1 MGLFSWG
8 GKPIKVETLEN
19 THRKLDRDILALEK
33 MNKVSGEW
41 DRKIQE
47 KKNGLNASS
56 LTKTVIHF
64 VSASLMW
71 SFSRTLTLRQTIG
84 CCSFPV

>member
-8 GKPIKVETLEN
+8 GKPIKIETLEN
-19 THRKLDRDILALEK
+19 THRELDREILTLEK

-47 KKNGLNASS
+47 KKKQKLLIKDEIERMNRNFNGKSYVKDGIES
-56 LTKTVIHF
+56 DF
-64 VSASLMW
+64 
-71 SFSRTLTLRQTIG
+71 
-84 CCSFPV
+84 

>member
-19 THRKLDRDILALEK
+19 THRELDREIHTLEK

-47 KKNGLNASS
+47 KKKQKLLIKDEIERMNRNFNGKSYVKDGIES
-56 LTKTVIHF
+56 DF
-64 VSASLMW
+64 
-71 SFSRTLTLRQTIG
+71 
-84 CCSFPV
+84 

>member
-19 THRKLDRDILALEK
+19 THRKLDREILALEK

-47 KKNGLNASS
+47 KKKQKLLIKDEIERMNRNFNGKSYVKDGIES
-56 LTKTVIHF
+56 DF
-64 VSASLMW
+64 
-71 SFSRTLTLRQTIG
+71 
-84 CCSFPV
+84 

>member
-1 MGLFSWG
+1 MGLISWG

-19 THRKLDRDILALEK
+19 THRELDREILTLEK

-47 KKNGLNASS
+47 KKKQKLLIKDEIERMNRNFNGKSYVKDGIES
-56 LTKTVIHF
+56 DF
-64 VSASLMW
+64 
-71 SFSRTLTLRQTIG
+71 
-84 CCSFPV
+84 

>member
-47 KKNGLNASS
+47 KKKQKLLIKDEIERMNRNFNGKSYVKDGIES
-56 LTKTVIHF
+56 DF
-64 VSASLMW
+64 
-71 SFSRTLTLRQTIG
+71 
-84 CCSFPV
+84 

>member
-19 THRKLDRDILALEK
+19 THRELDREILTLEK

-47 KKNGLNASS
+47 KKKQKLLIKDEIERMNRNFNGKSYVKDGIES
-56 LTKTVIHF
+56 DF
-64 VSASLMW
+64 
-71 SFSRTLTLRQTIG
+71 
-84 CCSFPV
+84 

>member
-19 THRKLDRDILALEK
+19 THRELDREILALEK
-33 MNKVSGEW
+33 INKVSGEW

-47 KKNGLNASS
+47 KKKQKLLIKDEIERMNRNFNGKSYVKDGIES
-56 LTKTVIHF
+56 DF
-64 VSASLMW
+64 
-71 SFSRTLTLRQTIG
+71 
-84 CCSFPV
+84 

>member
-47 KKNGLNASS
+47 KKNQKLLIKDEIERMNRNYNGKSYVKDGIES
-56 LTKTVIHF
+56 DF
-64 VSASLMW
+64 
-71 SFSRTLTLRQTIG
+71 
-84 CCSFPV
+84 

>member
-33 MNKVSGEW
+33 INKVSGEW

-47 KKNGLNASS
+47 LKKQKLLIKDEIERMNRNFNGKSYVKDGIES
-56 LTKTVIHF
+56 DF
-64 VSASLMW
+64 
-71 SFSRTLTLRQTIG
+71 
-84 CCSFPV
+84 

>member
-47 KKNGLNASS
+47 KKKQKLLIKDEIERMNRNFNGKSYVNNGIESD
-56 LTKTVIHF
+56 F
-64 VSASLMW
+64 
-71 SFSRTLTLRQTIG
+71 
-84 CCSFPV
+84 

>member
-33 MNKVSGEW
+33 INKVSGEW
-41 DRKIQE
+41 GHKIQE
-47 KKNGLNASS
+47 LKKQKLLIKDEIERMNRNFNGKSYVKDGIES
-56 LTKTVIHF
+56 DF
-64 VSASLMW
+64 
-71 SFSRTLTLRQTIG
+71 
-84 CCSFPV
+84 

>member
-19 THRKLDRDILALEK
+19 THRELDREILALEK

-47 KKNGLNASS
+47 KKKQKLLIKDEIERMNRNFNGKSYVKDGIES
-56 LTKTVIHF
+56 DF
-64 VSASLMW
+64 
-71 SFSRTLTLRQTIG
+71 
-84 CCSFPV
+84 

>member
-19 THRKLDRDILALEK
+19 THRKLDRVILALEK

-47 KKNGLNASS
+47 KKKQKLLIKDEIERMNRNFNGKSYVKDGIES
-56 LTKTVIHF
+56 DF
-64 VSASLMW
+64 
-71 SFSRTLTLRQTIG
+71 
-84 CCSFPV
+84 

>member
-19 THRKLDRDILALEK
+19 THRELDREILTLEK

-47 KKNGLNASS
+47 KKKQKLLIKDEIERMNRNFNGKSYVNNGIESD
-56 LTKTVIHF
+56 F
-64 VSASLMW
+64 
-71 SFSRTLTLRQTIG
+71 
-84 CCSFPV
+84 

>member
-19 THRKLDRDILALEK
+19 THRKLDREILALEK
-33 MNKVSGEW
+33 INKVSGEW

-47 KKNGLNASS
+47 KKKQKLLIKDEIERMNRNLNGKSYVKDGIES
-56 LTKTVIHF
+56 DF
-64 VSASLMW
+64 
-71 SFSRTLTLRQTIG
+71 
-84 CCSFPV
+84 

>member
-19 THRKLDRDILALEK
+19 THRELDREIPTLEK

-47 KKNGLNASS
+47 KKKQKLLIKDEIERMNRNFNGKSYVKDGIES
-56 LTKTVIHF
+56 DF
-64 VSASLMW
+64 
-71 SFSRTLTLRQTIG
+71 
-84 CCSFPV
+84 

>member
-19 THRKLDRDILALEK
+19 RHRELDREILTLEK

-41 DRKIQE
+41 DRKIHE
-47 KKNGLNASS
+47 KKKQKLFIKDEIERMNRNFNGKSYVKDGIES
-56 LTKTVIHF
+56 DF
-64 VSASLMW
+64 
-71 SFSRTLTLRQTIG
+71 
-84 CCSFPV
+84 